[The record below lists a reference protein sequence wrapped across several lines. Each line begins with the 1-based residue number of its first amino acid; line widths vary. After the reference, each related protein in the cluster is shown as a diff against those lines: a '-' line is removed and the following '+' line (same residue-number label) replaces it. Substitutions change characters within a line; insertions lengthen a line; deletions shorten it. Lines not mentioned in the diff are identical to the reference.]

1 MLRTLD
7 YLSLMLNIAAI
18 NAQSIRPKVCCL
30 HDTIIDR
37 GLDVMFLTETWIK
50 QSHGDYGMLVNQLCP
65 DGYAFIDKSRK
76 TKGGGGIGVFYNKKL
91 KMSSISVSAH
101 PTSFEWL

>member
-7 YLSLMLNIAAI
+7 YLKLMLNIAVI
-18 NAQSIRPKVCCL
+18 NAQLIRPKVCCL

-37 GLDVMFLTETWIK
+37 GLDVVFLTETWIK

-76 TKGGGGIGVFYNKKL
+76 TKGGGGIGVVYNKKL
-91 KMSSISVSAH
+91 KMSSVSVSAH
-101 PTSFEWL
+101 PTSFT